1 MFKHILVAVDGSES
15 NKIAVDTAVA
25 LAKETGAT
33 LTALSVFDPGGYG
46 NVAAVK
52 EVADEVDYMKQIC
65 DNILEYV
72 TAKATE
78 AGISFETK
86 TVAGNP
92 AVKIVEATADY
103 DLLVTGTLGRTGF
116 SRIVMGS
123 VAEKVV
129 RLANCPVLVCRSK
142 A

>member
-1 MFKHILVAVDGSES
+1 MFKSILVAVDGSDS
-15 NKIAVDTAVA
+15 NSVAVNTAIT
-25 LAKETGAT
+25 LAKEQGSK

-72 TAKATE
+72 TSKAKE